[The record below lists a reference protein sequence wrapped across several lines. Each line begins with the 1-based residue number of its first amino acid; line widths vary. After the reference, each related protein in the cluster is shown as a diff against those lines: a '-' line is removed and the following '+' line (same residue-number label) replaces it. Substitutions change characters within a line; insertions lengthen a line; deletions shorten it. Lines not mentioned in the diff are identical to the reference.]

1 MGLGETGWYV
11 GLQEGAR
18 LRPSGQNQ
26 GQAQLTLARQPG
38 LDQGPWPGPD
48 QASLWVGLLLL
59 NEVRPHGQGIVR
71 LVLSFRVCCMGQLQ

>member
-38 LDQGPWPGPD
+38 LDKD
-48 QASLWVGLLLL
+48 
-59 NEVRPHGQGIVR
+59 HGQAQTR
-71 LVLSFRVCCMGQLQ
+71 LLCGWVCCSSTKSDSMGRGLSG